1 MSGGE
6 GNSISSNK
14 KEKEIIFFTLSLV
27 SRRMGP
33 FLPHQK
39 KIMGSIPHEFRI
51 FPDGCLC
58 SGDLGMG
65 CPHDQAC
72 SPQLPAEWPGQ
83 SSLCQVLHVVKT
95 PGTRS
100 RCWLCW
106 CPWPH
111 FSESTRGT
119 PRQGLTGIQDHPP
132 ASGSSLGWLESDG
145 GGGGLGHESQL
156 AGK

>member
-1 MSGGE
+1 MCKSLRARLPGFFATHSRGRMSGGE

-14 KEKEIIFFTLSLV
+14 KEKETIFFTLSLV

-83 SSLCQVLHVVKT
+83 SSLCQVLHVVK
-95 PGTRS
+95 S
-100 RCWLCW
+100 
-106 CPWPH
+106 
-111 FSESTRGT
+111 
-119 PRQGLTGIQDHPP
+119 PRNSKQVLALLMSS
-132 ASGSSLGWLESDG
+132 ASLF
-145 GGGGLGHESQL
+145 
-156 AGK
+156 